1 VKIVKEIT
9 ALFSPQKRAIRV
21 VVVLAYDIL
30 YAKIASEL
38 RRRDLMIFCAMK
50 VKLLKG
56 GRNGL

>member
-9 ALFSPQKRAIRV
+9 ALFSPQKRAIHV

-38 RRRDLMIFCAMK
+38 LRRDLMIFCAMK
-50 VKLLKG
+50 VKYE
-56 GRNGL
+56 NNN